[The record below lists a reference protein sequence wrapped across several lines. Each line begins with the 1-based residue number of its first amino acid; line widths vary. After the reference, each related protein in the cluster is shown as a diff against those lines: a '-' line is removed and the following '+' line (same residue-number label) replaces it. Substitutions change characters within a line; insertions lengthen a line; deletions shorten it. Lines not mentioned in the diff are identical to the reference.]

1 VKAGSYDKL
10 YNPLMNLMKDEVYKL
25 EEFQNRISSSYM
37 INNKLD
43 EKRKTKYEINQLFS
57 EKNEKKDKYNLND
70 LKIKDEN
77 VITLNVENVEDW
89 DIIYL
94 CLINVEKLIKVSF
107 GWKEKL
113 FNKQLQFLIFNS
125 IKHHHPF
132 VKTVSMRLI
141 SNIFEELKEDR
152 FDSLV
157 ANISE
162 EDTSLINYLLLN
174 IKHICLEPESSDKLL
189 TFAMSNCVYLVEN
202 LVKYGEKLNDSS
214 FSDIPFEF
222 ICRLYIDSKKFLS
235 KKEKATTIFGRIFN
249 LFEQMTSKYE
259 TQILKVFLEPMLSL
273 IHRIKTNRLIND
285 DVKDQ
290 ANLVFDKI
298 SKKYLNDDSM
308 KETYKSVSKNIN
320 LLRRK
325 RKTEI
330 MQEAITNP
338 QNFVKKRQK
347 NKKKI

>member
-1 VKAGSYDKL
+1 
-10 YNPLMNLMKDEVYKL
+10 
-25 EEFQNRISSSYM
+25 
-37 INNKLD
+37 
-43 EKRKTKYEINQLFS
+43 
-57 EKNEKKDKYNLND
+57 
-70 LKIKDEN
+70 
-77 VITLNVENVEDW
+77 
-89 DIIYL
+89 
-94 CLINVEKLIKVSF
+94 
-107 GWKEKL
+107 
-113 FNKQLQFLIFNS
+113 
-125 IKHHHPF
+125 
-132 VKTVSMRLI
+132 
-141 SNIFEELKEDR
+141 
-152 FDSLV
+152 
-157 ANISE
+157 
-162 EDTSLINYLLLN
+162 
-174 IKHICLEPESSDKLL
+174 
-189 TFAMSNCVYLVEN
+189 MSNCVYLVEN